1 MNALAEFFTHDAG
14 QRRRAWLDA
23 QSARAAN
30 ALNYYL
36 GPAAQPVNALASA
49 LEFTDAGDVTAAADA
64 SRNLWN
70 NPSLSSAIDYTT
82 AGVALALPLYSQRL
96 GAGIMDVADD
106 LVRGYDPNRLNAITA
121 YHGSPHDFDRFSM
134 DKIGTGE
141 GAQAYGHGLYFAEN
155 EGVARGYR
163 DSVTSGQQGMGWK
176 AQAKA
181 LLDEW
186 GDAEIAAEVAEGYAM
201 RADANS
207 RVPKEVWEDVAAKLR
222 SGVDRRALDGRMYEV
237 NINANPDDFLDWD
250 APLRDQPKIAERLRV
265 DPYWRLKRAN
275 EIIENLKADMAA
287 GGRTEMDAIDRR
299 NYELAEQLQ
308 SEFSLES
315 ASVYAPRSDEMAR
328 ELREKGIPGVK
339 YRDYGSRGADGAES
353 GTRNFVVFDEN
364 LIEIVRKYGIAGAA
378 LALGVS
384 AGDVQAAMD
393 REQ

>member
-250 APLRDQPKIAERLRV
+250 APLSAQSPKVRDFAEKRYQDFFGRPPSDDVQGDLLWKLAHPQNDLDGRGWLDVGPAADASNRLR
-265 DPYWRLKRAN
+265 D
-275 EIIENLKADMAA
+275 A
-287 GGRTEMDAIDRR
+287 GI
-299 NYELAEQLQ
+299 
-308 SEFSLES
+308 S
-315 ASVYAPRSDEMAR
+315 
-328 ELREKGIPGVK
+328 GIK
-339 YRDYGSRGADGAES
+339 YLDQGSRGAAG

>member
-237 NINANPDDFLDWD
+237 RINADPDDFLDWD
-250 APLRDQPKIAERLRV
+250 APLSEQP
-265 DPYWRLKRAN
+265 P
-275 EIIENLKADMAA
+275 NL
-287 GGRTEMDAIDRR
+287 
-299 NYELAEQLQ
+299 Q
-308 SEFSLES
+308 
-315 ASVYAPRSDEMAR
+315 EMAR
-328 ELREKGIPGVK
+328 NADLSGLSGRMRNKFLHWRGDYQPPEINGVQLVVDEPTGNDLHSILTDYGTDSVRNAEMTRGLAEKGIPGIK
-339 YRDYGSRGADGAES
+339 YKDAGSRGTDGT
-353 GTRNFVVFDEN
+353 GTHNFVVFDEN